1 MENDTQKEVTFFE
14 KFEEASWEFT
24 YGSDKDMERNIV
36 QVGLTALFYIDECW
50 RPEKREALAN
60 AVERFIDE
68 FGDKLKWGF
77 IDDVNKPEKFVIK
90 DKLTRIKRLADL
102 KDDAAELQWC
112 SEYYRDF
119 VSNYQVNAFSPAG
132 WYEHVH
138 RRVSYIRFFL
148 PITELADENANKFE
162 QLILDFCNVLK
173 PMHGVAGLGTQQLY
187 NDNMYQ
193 FIECDIARHFNGI
206 DVTTSV
212 TDRGLREGIRSINW
226 YTILSDE
233 WVNKI
238 GGEVYLKQQFMNDD
252 IHLLPYQGGIV
263 IKAGEWP
270 ELGWVERDPYP
281 KLYVKVNHVLKP
293 IRTPSFKSFHLGSI
307 SGEIRLDERL
317 TKEWQE
323 RFDAEGENWTVQNN
337 LYD

>member
-1 MENDTQKEVTFFE
+1 MEKDTQKEMTFFE
-14 KFEEASWEFT
+14 KFDEASWEFT
-24 YGSDKDMERNIV
+24 YGSKKNMDKTIV

-50 RPEKREALAN
+50 KPEKREALAN

-77 IDDVNKPEKFVIK
+77 IDDINKPEKFVK
-90 DKLTRIKRLADL
+90 GDKLSRMKRLADL
-102 KDDAAELQWC
+102 EDDSADLLWS
-112 SEYYRDF
+112 SEFYLDF
-119 VSNYQVNAFSPAG
+119 VGDYQINAFSPAG

-138 RRVSYIRFFL
+138 RRVSYICFFL
-148 PITELADENANKFE
+148 PTKELNEEKNTFE
-162 QLILDFCNVLK
+162 KLVLDFCTLLQ
-173 PMHGVAGLGTQQLY
+173 PIHGVAGLGTQQLY
-187 NDNMYQ
+187 DDNMYQ
-193 FIECDIARHFNGI
+193 FIECDIARHFNGV
-206 DVTTSV
+206 DVTAHV
-212 TDRGLREGIRSINW
+212 TDRGLRDGIRSINW

-238 GGEVYLKQQFMNDD
+238 GGGTYLKQQFMNDD

-323 RFDAEGENWTVQNN
+323 RLDAEGEK
-337 LYD
+337 LELKE